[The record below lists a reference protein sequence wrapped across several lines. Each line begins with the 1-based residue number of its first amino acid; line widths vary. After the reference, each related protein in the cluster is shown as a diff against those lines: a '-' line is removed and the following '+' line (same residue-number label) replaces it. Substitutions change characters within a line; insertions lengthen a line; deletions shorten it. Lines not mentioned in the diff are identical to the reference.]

1 MKKSTWIVMCIL
13 LIIVG
18 FFVFRNTVPALVPED
33 TGAPEISYTKKEV
46 MLGNA
51 LFVLEVADTFALQE
65 RGLSYRQNLAP
76 QTGMLFV
83 FDTPGMYYFWMKDMN
98 FPIDII
104 WLDQN
109 KKVVHIEHSLSPS
122 TYPDSFGPETPTQ
135 YVIEIPA
142 GEATRIGLVLGNIVN
157 FDFL

>member
-1 MKKSTWIVMCIL
+1 MKKAFVIIGCGVL
-13 LIIVG
+13 LALG
-18 FFVFRNTVPALVPED
+18 FYVVRTKPVDVASQV
-33 TGAPEISYTKKEV
+33 SYEKKEV
-46 MLGNA
+46 VLGST
-51 LFVLEVADTFALQE
+51 LYTLEVADTDFLRE
-65 RGLSYRQNLAP
+65 RGLSYRTSLAP

-83 FDTPGMYYFWMKDMN
+83 FDVPQTLRFWMKDMN

-142 GEATRIGLVLGNIVN
+142 GEAKGTGLSKGDGVS
-157 FDFL
+157 F

>member
-1 MKKSTWIVMCIL
+1 MNKTLIIICCGL
-13 LIIVG
+13 LIAGGLYFFRRSAVTGNIV
-18 FFVFRNTVPALVPED
+18 VTPPTETAI
-33 TGAPEISYTKKEV
+33 TYQKKEV
-46 MLGNA
+46 MLGD
-51 LFVLEVADTFALQE
+51 FSFTLEIADTPLLQE
-65 RGLSYRQNLAP
+65 RGLSYRAGLAP
-76 QTGMLFV
+76 NTGMLFA
-83 FDTPGMYYFWMKDMN
+83 FDTPRVLKFWMKDMN

-142 GEATRIGLVLGNIVN
+142 GGAKRAGVVVGNGVS
-157 FDFL
+157 F

>member
-1 MKKSTWIVMCIL
+1 MKKSTWIVVCAL
-13 LIIVG
+13 LVIVG
-18 FFVFRNTVPALVPED
+18 IFVFRNTVPALVPED

-46 MLGNA
+46 MLGNT
-51 LFVLEVADTFALQE
+51 LFTLEVADTFALHE
-65 RGLSYRQNLAP
+65 RGLSYRQSLAP

-83 FDTPGMYYFWMKDMN
+83 FDDPGMHYFWMKDMN

-122 TYPDSFGPETPTQ
+122 TYSDSFGPETPTQ

-142 GEATRIGLVLGNIVN
+142 GDTTKVGLKVGDVIS
-157 FDFL
+157 F